1 MGTGKGVAMQWARGS
16 IAFTVIVLVA
26 MTQGGCLLAAAG
38 AAGAGTVAYMKGD
51 LEADLDAAPD
61 TVIEATRR
69 AAEDLKFTTE
79 YAHASRLDGRA
90 KLRTAAGKEIFI
102 KVESRG
108 ENFSHLSIRVGT
120 FGDDSLSNHVLAK
133 IRDNLKT
140 ASPQSSPAV
149 DAE

>member
-1 MGTGKGVAMQWARGS
+1 MQWVRDLAALT
-16 IAFTVIVLVA
+16 IIVLIA

-61 TVIEATRR
+61 AVIDATKR
-69 AAEDLKFTTE
+69 AAEELKFTTE
-79 YAHASRLDGRA
+79 YAHGSRLDGRA

-108 ENFSHLSIRVGT
+108 EKFSHVSIRVGT
-120 FGDDSLSNHVLAK
+120 FGDDSLSNQVLAEM
-133 IRDNLKT
+133 RDNLKAPT
-140 ASPQSSPAV
+140 TQSSIV
-149 DAE
+149 DGE

>member
-1 MGTGKGVAMQWARGS
+1 MQWIRGS
-16 IAFTVIVLVA
+16 IAFTFLVLIA

-61 TVIEATRR
+61 AVIEATKR
-69 AAEDLKFTTE
+69 AAEELKFTTE
-79 YAHASRLDGRA
+79 YAHGSRLDGRA

-108 ENFSHLSIRVGT
+108 QNFSHVSIRVGT
-120 FGDDSLSNHVLAK
+120 FGDDSLSNHVLAT

-140 ASPQSSPAV
+140 PATQSSST
-149 DAE
+149 DGD